1 MCDTTARYRSFRHEL
16 NRELVALDGQAEK
29 LHAELTEHVR
39 YNRSLD
45 AFRVQGG
52 FAICCGKPP
61 QRRQH
66 AVRDRLPLPP
76 LKLNHYPPTRL
87 RARLRVQFHPRCD
100 NL

>member
-45 AFRVQGG
+45 AFRVQGDLRSVAVNRRSVVNMLS
-52 FAICCGKPP
+52 AIACRFPS
-61 QRRQH
+61 
-66 AVRDRLPLPP
+66 
-76 LKLNHYPPTRL
+76 N
-87 RARLRVQFHPRCD
+87 
-100 NL
+100 